1 MDTKTLIDVVAMI
14 DAKVFTLLIANL
26 KETTPESLHDNRI
39 RISELEAL
47 ANHLQKAIDADVAA
61 MESNTGE

>member
-1 MDTKTLIDVVAMI
+1 MNTETLINVVAMI
-14 DAKVFTLLIANL
+14 DARIARL
-26 KETTPESLHDNRI
+26 KDIPSPTDMV

-47 ANHLQKAIDADVAA
+47 ADHLQKAIESDIAA